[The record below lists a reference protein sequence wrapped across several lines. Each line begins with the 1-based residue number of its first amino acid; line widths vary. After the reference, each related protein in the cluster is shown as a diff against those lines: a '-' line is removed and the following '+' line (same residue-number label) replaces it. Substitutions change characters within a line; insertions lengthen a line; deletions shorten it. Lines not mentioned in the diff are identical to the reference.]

1 MFFFYQ
7 EQLRAFEPRQG
18 QGRLQ
23 ERSKRKNEDDF
34 PQKKQKDNEKTTI
47 GTTIKKLKI
56 QKQAFNLTTPAVEL
70 KESARAR
77 PEVGLDDDGKKK

>member
-18 QGRLQ
+18 RGRLQ

-34 PQKKQKDNEKTTI
+34 PHKKQKDNEKTTI
-47 GTTIKKLKI
+47 RTTIIRKTTKK
-56 QKQAFNLTTPAVEL
+56 
-70 KESARAR
+70 
-77 PEVGLDDDGKKK
+77 

>member
-18 QGRLQ
+18 RGRLQ

-34 PQKKQKDNEKTTI
+34 PHKKQKDNEKTTI
-47 GTTIKKLKI
+47 RTTIIRKTTKKMKYTKSILPL
-56 QKQAFNLTTPAVEL
+56 QQL
-70 KESARAR
+70 S
-77 PEVGLDDDGKKK
+77 

>member
-47 GTTIKKLKI
+47 GTTIKK
-56 QKQAFNLTTPAVEL
+56 
-70 KESARAR
+70 
-77 PEVGLDDDGKKK
+77 